1 MMIRFGVISFLI
13 TKNIVLLFIISPL
26 PSIKTE
32 KRSTTMSYIIIMAF
46 EGEKG
51 IILGTKILGLQIWQ
65 MKGGTGWNI

>member
-65 MKGGTGWNI
+65 MKGGTEWNI

>member
-1 MMIRFGVISFLI
+1 MMIRSGVISFLI
-13 TKNIVLLFIISPL
+13 TKNIVLLFISPL

-46 EGEKG
+46 EEEKG
-51 IILGTKILGLQIWQ
+51 IILETKILGLQIWQ

>member
-13 TKNIVLLFIISPL
+13 TKNIVQLFISPL

-32 KRSTTMSYIIIMAF
+32 KRSTMGYIIMAF